1 MARARTER
9 MLNLLFVLLNSST
22 PLTREQIRE
31 RVPGYGDSN
40 EAFERMFERD
50 KAALRELA
58 IPLETKP
65 VDLFHDDVLGY
76 RIDRSD
82 WLMPEISLSAQ
93 ERTYLSLAASAW
105 QSAQL
110 SSAAKQ
116 AVTSVDAREQHD
128 SLNVPVSLA
137 KGRRHIAEILS
148 AIANGKTVTFDY
160 VGLKNSEVVRRTI
173 DPWRALL
180 HSGHWYLI
188 GFDQDKGEVRSFRT
202 DRIVGDLIET
212 KHDILEPLPKEF
224 DFSTIIS
231 NWESSES
238 DATIATIL
246 VRPGRAAS
254 LRVLAAT
261 TVIGEDW
268 DELTIPYHHE
278 SQLVGLI
285 ASACDV
291 ARVKSPE
298 SLHASVSRVVTTTLS
313 VHNFG
318 K

>member
-9 MLNLLFVLLNSST
+9 MLNLLFVLLNSRT

-50 KAALRELA
+50 KAALRDLA
-58 IPLETKP
+58 IPVETKP
-65 VDLFHDDVLGY
+65 VDMFHDDVLGY

-82 WLMPEISLSAQ
+82 WLMPEISITAE
-93 ERTYLSLAASAW
+93 ERTYLALAASAW
-105 QSAQL
+105 QNAQL
-110 SSAAKQ
+110 STAARQ
-116 AVTSVDAREQHD
+116 AVSSVDAREQGAEI
-128 SLNVPVSLA
+128 SVPVSLA
-137 KGRRHIAEILS
+137 KGRRHITEILA
-148 AIANGKTVTFDY
+148 AIANGKTVVFDY
-160 VGLKNSEVVRRTI
+160 VGLNQSEVVKRTI

-188 GFDQDKGEVRSFRT
+188 GFDQDKGEVRTFRT
-202 DRIVGDLIET
+202 DRIVGDLVET
-212 KHDILEPLPKEF
+212 KHDILESMPKDF
-224 DFSTIIS
+224 DLSAITDT
-231 NWESSES
+231 WEHSDK
-238 DATIATIL
+238 DATIATVL

-254 LRVLAAT
+254 LRVLAT
-261 TVIGEDW
+261 TCEIGDDW

-278 SQLVGLI
+278 SQLIGLI
-285 ASACDV
+285 ASSCDV
-291 ARVKSPE
+291 TRVKSPQ
-298 SLHASVSRVVTTTLS
+298 SLQDSVTRIVTTTLS

>member
-1 MARARTER
+1 MSRARTER
-9 MLNLLFVLLNSST
+9 MLNLLFVLLNSKV
-22 PLTREQIRE
+22 PLTREQIRD
-31 RVPGYGDSN
+31 RVPGYGESN

-58 IPLETKP
+58 IPVETKP

-76 RIDRSD
+76 RIDRFD
-82 WLMPEISLSAQ
+82 WLMPEISLTTQ
-93 ERTYLSLAASAW
+93 ERAYLSLAASAW

-110 SSAAKQ
+110 SNAARQ
-116 AVTSVDAREQHD
+116 AVSSVDAREQ
-128 SLNVPVSLA
+128 STEFSVPVSLA
-137 KGRRHIAEILS
+137 KGRRHIAEILT

-160 VGLKNSEVVRRTI
+160 VGLSQSEVIRRTV

-202 DRIVGDLIET
+202 DRMVGDLVET
-212 KHDILEPLPKEF
+212 KHDVLEPMPLGF
-224 DFSTIIS
+224 DPLSITAD
-231 NWESSES
+231 WESSGNEVTV
-238 DATIATIL
+238 AKVL

-254 LRVLAAT
+254 LRVLAT
-261 TVIGEDW
+261 ECEVGEEW
-268 DELTIPYHHE
+268 DELTVPYHHE

-291 ARVKSPE
+291 TKVKSPE
-298 SLHASVSRVVTTTLS
+298 SLNNTVNRIVSTTLS
-313 VHNFG
+313 VHNHG

>member
-9 MLNLLFVLLNSST
+9 MLNLLFVLLNSRT

-50 KAALRELA
+50 KAALRDLA
-58 IPLETKP
+58 IPVETKP
-65 VDLFHDDVLGY
+65 VDMFHDDVLGY

-82 WLMPEISLSAQ
+82 WLMPEISITAE
-93 ERTYLSLAASAW
+93 ERTYLALAASAW
-105 QSAQL
+105 QNAQL
-110 SSAAKQ
+110 STAARQ
-116 AVTSVDAREQHD
+116 AVSSVDAREQGAEI
-128 SLNVPVSLA
+128 SVPVSLA
-137 KGRRHIAEILS
+137 KGRRHITEILA
-148 AIANGKTVTFDY
+148 AIANGKTVVFDY
-160 VGLKNSEVVRRTI
+160 VGLNQSEVVKRTI

-188 GFDQDKGEVRSFRT
+188 GFDQDKGEVRTFRT
-202 DRIVGDLIET
+202 DRIVGDLVET
-212 KHDILEPLPKEF
+212 RHDILESMPKDF
-224 DFSTIIS
+224 DLSAITDT
-231 NWESSES
+231 WEHSDK
-238 DATIATIL
+238 DATIATVL

-254 LRVLAAT
+254 LRVLAT
-261 TVIGEDW
+261 TCDIGDEW

-278 SQLVGLI
+278 SQLIGLI
-285 ASACDV
+285 ASSCDV
-291 ARVKSPE
+291 TRVRSPQ
-298 SLHASVSRVVTTTLS
+298 SLQDSVTRIVTTTLS

>member
-9 MLNLLFVLLNSST
+9 MLNLLFVLLNSRT

-50 KAALRELA
+50 KAALRDLA
-58 IPLETKP
+58 IPVETKP
-65 VDLFHDDVLGY
+65 VDMFHDDVLGY

-82 WLMPEISLSAQ
+82 WLMPEISITAE
-93 ERTYLSLAASAW
+93 ERTYLALAASAW
-105 QSAQL
+105 QNAQL
-110 SSAAKQ
+110 STAARQ
-116 AVTSVDAREQHD
+116 AVSSVDAREQGTEL
-128 SLNVPVSLA
+128 SVPVSLA
-137 KGRRHIAEILS
+137 KGRRHITEILA

-160 VGLKNSEVVRRTI
+160 VGLNQSEVLKRTI

-188 GFDQDKGEVRSFRT
+188 GFDQDKGEVRTFRT
-202 DRIVGDLIET
+202 DRIVGDLVET
-212 KHDILEPLPKEF
+212 RHDILESMPKDF
-224 DFSTIIS
+224 DLSAITDT
-231 NWESSES
+231 WEHSDK
-238 DATIATIL
+238 DATIATVL

-254 LRVLAAT
+254 LRVLAT
-261 TVIGEDW
+261 TCDIGDEW

-278 SQLVGLI
+278 SQLIGLI
-285 ASACDV
+285 ASSCDV
-291 ARVKSPE
+291 TRVKSPQ
-298 SLHASVSRVVTTTLS
+298 SLQDSVTRIVTTTLS

>member
-9 MLNLLFVLLNSST
+9 MLNLLFVLLNSRT

-50 KAALRELA
+50 KAALRDLA
-58 IPLETKP
+58 IPVETKP
-65 VDLFHDDVLGY
+65 VDMFHDDVLGY

-82 WLMPEISLSAQ
+82 WLMPEISITTE
-93 ERTYLSLAASAW
+93 ERTYLALAASAW
-105 QSAQL
+105 QNAQL
-110 SSAAKQ
+110 STAARQ
-116 AVTSVDAREQHD
+116 AVSSVDAREQGAEI
-128 SLNVPVSLA
+128 SVPVSLA
-137 KGRRHIAEILS
+137 KGRRHITEILA
-148 AIANGKTVTFDY
+148 AIANGKTVVFDY
-160 VGLKNSEVVRRTI
+160 VGLNQSEVVKRTI

-188 GFDQDKGEVRSFRT
+188 GFDQDKGEVRTFRT
-202 DRIVGDLIET
+202 DRIVGDLVET
-212 KHDILEPLPKEF
+212 RHDILESMPKDF
-224 DFSTIIS
+224 DLSTITDT
-231 NWESSES
+231 WEHSDK
-238 DATIATIL
+238 DATIATVL

-254 LRVLAAT
+254 LRVLAT
-261 TVIGEDW
+261 TCDIGDEW

-278 SQLVGLI
+278 SQLIGLI
-285 ASACDV
+285 ASSCD
-291 ARVKSPE
+291 ATRVKSPQ
-298 SLHASVSRVVTTTLS
+298 SLQDSVTRIVTTTLS

>member
-1 MARARTER
+1 
-9 MLNLLFVLLNSST
+9 MLNLLFVLLNSKT

-40 EAFERMFERD
+40 DAFERMFERD
-50 KAALRELA
+50 KAALRDLA
-58 IPLETKP
+58 IPVETKP

-82 WLMPEISLSAQ
+82 WLMPEISLTVE

-110 SSAAKQ
+110 SNAAKQ
-116 AVTSVDAREQHD
+116 AVSSVDAREQN
-128 SLNVPVSLA
+128 SVVSVPVSLA
-137 KGRRHIAEILS
+137 KGRRHISEILA
-148 AIANGKTVTFDY
+148 AISNGKTVTFDY
-160 VGLKNSEVVRRTI
+160 VGLNRSEVVRRSI

-188 GFDQDKGEVRSFRT
+188 GFDQEKGEVRTFRT
-202 DRIVGDLIET
+202 DRIVGDVVET
-212 KHDILEPLPKEF
+212 KNDVLEPMPKDF
-224 DFSTIIS
+224 DLSSVTA
-231 NWESSES
+231 NWESSENE
-238 DATIATIL
+238 AIIATVL
-246 VRPGRAAS
+246 VKPGRAAS
-254 LRVLAAT
+254 LRVLAT
-261 TVIGEDW
+261 TCVVGDEW

-291 ARVKSPE
+291 TRVNSPK
-298 SLHASVSRVVTTTLS
+298 SLHDSVTRIVTTTLS
-313 VHNFG
+313 VHNNG

>member
-1 MARARTER
+1 
-9 MLNLLFVLLNSST
+9 MLNLLFVLLNSKV
-22 PLTREQIRE
+22 PLTREQIRD
-31 RVPGYGDSN
+31 RVPGYGESN

-58 IPLETKP
+58 IPVETKP

-76 RIDRSD
+76 RIDRFN
-82 WLMPEISLSAQ
+82 WLMPEISLTTQ
-93 ERTYLSLAASAW
+93 ERAYLSLAASAW

-110 SSAAKQ
+110 SNAARQ
-116 AVTSVDAREQHD
+116 AVSSVDAREQ
-128 SLNVPVSLA
+128 STEFSVPVSLA
-137 KGRRHIAEILS
+137 KGRRHIAEILT

-160 VGLKNSEVVRRTI
+160 VGLSQSEVIRRTV

-202 DRIVGDLIET
+202 DRMVGELVET
-212 KHDILEPLPKEF
+212 KHDVLEPMPLGF
-224 DFSTIIS
+224 DPLSITAD
-231 NWESSES
+231 WESLGNEVTV
-238 DATIATIL
+238 AKVL

-254 LRVLAAT
+254 LRVLAT
-261 TVIGEDW
+261 ECEVGEEW
-268 DELTIPYHHE
+268 DELTVPYHHE

-291 ARVKSPE
+291 TKVKSPE
-298 SLHASVSRVVTTTLS
+298 SLNNSVNRIVSTTLS
-313 VHNFG
+313 VHNHG

>member
-9 MLNLLFVLLNSST
+9 MLNLLFVLLNSKT

-50 KAALRELA
+50 KAALRDLA
-58 IPLETKP
+58 IPVETKP

-82 WLMPEISLSAQ
+82 WLMPEISLTVQ

-110 SSAAKQ
+110 STAAKQ
-116 AVTSVDAREQHD
+116 AVSSVDAREHSSD
-128 SLNVPVSLA
+128 LSVPVSLA
-137 KGRRHIAEILS
+137 KGRRHISEILA
-148 AIANGKTVTFDY
+148 AISNGKTVTFDY
-160 VGLKNSEVVRRTI
+160 VGLNQSEVVRRSI

-188 GFDQDKGEVRSFRT
+188 GFDQEKGEVRTFRT
-202 DRIVGDLIET
+202 DRIVGDLVET
-212 KHDILEPLPKEF
+212 KNDVLEPMPKDF
-224 DFSTIIS
+224 DLSAITT
-231 NWESSES
+231 NWESSDKEPI
-238 DATIATIL
+238 IATVL

-254 LRVLAAT
+254 LRVMAT
-261 TVIGEDW
+261 TCEVGSEW

-278 SQLVGLI
+278 SQLLGLI

-291 ARVKSPE
+291 TRVKSPK
-298 SLHASVSRVVTTTLS
+298 SLHDSVTRVVTTTLS
-313 VHNFG
+313 VHNNG

>member
-9 MLNLLFVLLNSST
+9 MLNLLFVLLNSRT

-50 KAALRELA
+50 KAALRDLA
-58 IPLETKP
+58 IPVETKP
-65 VDLFHDDVLGY
+65 VDMFHDDVLGY

-82 WLMPEISLSAQ
+82 WLMPEISITTE
-93 ERTYLSLAASAW
+93 ERTYLALAASAW
-105 QSAQL
+105 QNAQL
-110 SSAAKQ
+110 STAARQ
-116 AVTSVDAREQHD
+116 AVSSVDAREQGAEI
-128 SLNVPVSLA
+128 SVPVSLA
-137 KGRRHIAEILS
+137 KGRRHITEILA
-148 AIANGKTVTFDY
+148 AIANGKTVVFDY
-160 VGLKNSEVVRRTI
+160 VGLNQSEVVKRTI

-188 GFDQDKGEVRSFRT
+188 GFDQDKGEVRTFRT
-202 DRIVGDLIET
+202 DRIVGDLVET
-212 KHDILEPLPKEF
+212 KHDILESMPKDF
-224 DFSTIIS
+224 DLSTITET
-231 NWESSES
+231 WEHSDK
-238 DATIATIL
+238 DATIATVL

-254 LRVLAAT
+254 LRVLAT
-261 TVIGEDW
+261 NCDIGDEW

-278 SQLVGLI
+278 SQLIGLI
-285 ASACDV
+285 ASSCDV
-291 ARVKSPE
+291 TRVKSPQ
-298 SLHASVSRVVTTTLS
+298 SLQDSVTRIVTTTLS

>member
-9 MLNLLFVLLNSST
+9 MLNLLFVLLNSKT
-22 PLTREQIRE
+22 PLTREQIRD
-31 RVPGYGDSN
+31 RVPGYGDSS

-50 KAALRELA
+50 KAALRDLA
-58 IPLETKP
+58 IPVETKP

-76 RIDRSD
+76 RINRSD
-82 WLMPEISLSAQ
+82 WLMPEISISAE

-105 QSAQL
+105 QTAQL
-110 SSAAKQ
+110 SAAAKQ
-116 AVTSVDAREQHD
+116 AVSSVDAREQD
-128 SLNVPVSLA
+128 TEFSVPVSLA
-137 KGRRHIAEILS
+137 KGRRHITEILA
-148 AIANGKTVTFDY
+148 AIASSKTVTFDY
-160 VGLKNSEVVRRTI
+160 VGLNNSEVVKRTI

-188 GFDQDKGEVRSFRT
+188 GFDQERGEVRAFRT
-202 DRIVGDLIET
+202 DRIVGDLVET
-212 KHDILEPLPKEF
+212 KHDILEPMPRDF
-224 DFSTIIS
+224 DLSTITE
-231 NWESSES
+231 NWEHSEK
-238 DATIATIL
+238 DAIIATVL
-246 VRPGRAAS
+246 VRPSRAAS
-254 LRVLAAT
+254 LRVLATACE
-261 TVIGEDW
+261 IGDEW

-291 ARVKSPE
+291 TRVKAPQ
-298 SLHASVSRVVTTTLS
+298 SLHDSVTRVVSTTLS

>member
-9 MLNLLFVLLNSST
+9 MLNLLFVLLNSKT

-40 EAFERMFERD
+40 DAFERMFERD
-50 KAALRELA
+50 KAALRDLA
-58 IPLETKP
+58 IPVETKP

-82 WLMPEISLSAQ
+82 WLMPEISLTVE

-110 SSAAKQ
+110 STAAKQ
-116 AVTSVDAREQHD
+116 AVSSVDAREQN
-128 SLNVPVSLA
+128 SVVSVPVSLA
-137 KGRRHIAEILS
+137 KGRRHISEILA
-148 AIANGKTVTFDY
+148 AISNGKTVTFDY
-160 VGLKNSEVVRRTI
+160 VGLNQSEVVRRSI

-188 GFDQDKGEVRSFRT
+188 GFDQEKGEVRTFRT
-202 DRIVGDLIET
+202 DRIVGDVVET
-212 KHDILEPLPKEF
+212 KNDVLEPMPKDF
-224 DFSTIIS
+224 DLSSVTA
-231 NWESSES
+231 NWESSDNE
-238 DATIATIL
+238 AIIATVL
-246 VRPGRAAS
+246 VKPGRAAS
-254 LRVLAAT
+254 LRVLAT
-261 TVIGEDW
+261 TCVVGDEW

-291 ARVKSPE
+291 TRVNSPK
-298 SLHASVSRVVTTTLS
+298 SLHDSVTRIVTTTLS
-313 VHNFG
+313 VHNNG

>member
-1 MARARTER
+1 

-40 EAFERMFERD
+40 DAFERMFERD

-58 IPLETKP
+58 IPVETKP

-82 WLMPEISLSAQ
+82 WLMPEISLTAP

-110 SSAAKQ
+110 STAARQ
-116 AVTSVDAREQHD
+116 AVSSVDAREQE
-128 SLNVPVSLA
+128 SALSVPVSLA
-137 KGRRHIAEILS
+137 KGRRHISEILS
-148 AIANGKTVTFDY
+148 AITNAKTVTFGY
-160 VGLKNSEVVRRTI
+160 VGLNQIDVVARTI

-188 GFDQDKGEVRSFRT
+188 GFDQEKGEVRTFRT
-202 DRIVGDLIET
+202 DRIVGDLVET
-212 KHDILEPLPKEF
+212 RHDILEPMPVDF
-224 DFSTIIS
+224 DLTTITST
-231 NWESSES
+231 WESSDREPM
-238 DATIATIL
+238 IAKVL
-246 VRPGRAAS
+246 ARPGRAGS
-254 LRVLAAT
+254 LRVLAT
-261 TVIGEDW
+261 SCEVGDEW

-285 ASACDV
+285 ASSCDV
-291 ARVKSPE
+291 TRIKSPQE
-298 SLHASVSRVVTTTLS
+298 LHDSVSRIVSTTLS
-313 VHNFG
+313 VHNSG
-318 K
+318 E

>member
-9 MLNLLFVLLNSST
+9 MLNLLFVLLNSRT

-50 KAALRELA
+50 KAALRDLA
-58 IPLETKP
+58 IPVETKP
-65 VDLFHDDVLGY
+65 VDMFHDDVLGY

-82 WLMPEISLSAQ
+82 WLMPEISITAE
-93 ERTYLSLAASAW
+93 ERTYLALAASAW
-105 QSAQL
+105 QNAQL
-110 SSAAKQ
+110 STAARQ
-116 AVTSVDAREQHD
+116 AVSSVDAREQGAEI
-128 SLNVPVSLA
+128 SVPVSLA
-137 KGRRHIAEILS
+137 KGRRHITEILA
-148 AIANGKTVTFDY
+148 AIANGKTVVFDY
-160 VGLKNSEVVRRTI
+160 VGLNQSEVVKRTI

-188 GFDQDKGEVRSFRT
+188 GFDQDKGEVRTFRT
-202 DRIVGDLIET
+202 DRIVGDLVET
-212 KHDILEPLPKEF
+212 KHEILESMPKDF
-224 DFSTIIS
+224 DLSTITDT
-231 NWESSES
+231 WEHSDK
-238 DATIATIL
+238 DATIATVL

-254 LRVLAAT
+254 LRVLAT
-261 TVIGEDW
+261 TCDIGDEW

-278 SQLVGLI
+278 SQLIGLI
-285 ASACDV
+285 ASSCDV
-291 ARVKSPE
+291 TRVKSPQ
-298 SLHASVSRVVTTTLS
+298 SLQDSVTRIVTTTLS

>member
-9 MLNLLFVLLNSST
+9 MLNLLFVLLNSRT

-50 KAALRELA
+50 KAALRDLA
-58 IPLETKP
+58 IPVETKP
-65 VDLFHDDVLGY
+65 VDMFHDDVLGY

-82 WLMPEISLSAQ
+82 WLMPEISITAE
-93 ERTYLSLAASAW
+93 ERTYLALAASAW
-105 QSAQL
+105 QNAQL
-110 SSAAKQ
+110 SSAARQ
-116 AVTSVDAREQHD
+116 AVSSVDAREQGTEL
-128 SLNVPVSLA
+128 SVPVSLA
-137 KGRRHIAEILS
+137 KGRRHITEILA
-148 AIANGKTVTFDY
+148 AIANSKTVTFDY
-160 VGLKNSEVVRRTI
+160 VGLSQSEVVKRTI

-188 GFDQDKGEVRSFRT
+188 GFDQDKGEVRTFRT
-202 DRIVGDLIET
+202 DRIVGDLVET
-212 KHDILEPLPKEF
+212 KHDILESMPKDF
-224 DFSTIIS
+224 DLSTITDT
-231 NWESSES
+231 WEHSDK
-238 DATIATIL
+238 DATIATVL

-254 LRVLAAT
+254 LRVLATACE
-261 TVIGEDW
+261 IGDEW

-278 SQLVGLI
+278 SQLIGLI
-285 ASACDV
+285 ASSCDV
-291 ARVKSPE
+291 TRVTSPQ
-298 SLHASVSRVVTTTLS
+298 SLQDSVTRIVTTTLS

>member
-9 MLNLLFVLLNSST
+9 MLNLLFVLLNSRT

-50 KAALRELA
+50 KAALRDLA
-58 IPLETKP
+58 IPVETKP
-65 VDLFHDDVLGY
+65 VDMFHDDVLGY

-82 WLMPEISLSAQ
+82 WLMPEISISAK
-93 ERTYLSLAASAW
+93 ERTYLALAASAW
-105 QSAQL
+105 QNAQL
-110 SSAAKQ
+110 STAARQ
-116 AVTSVDAREQHD
+116 AVSSVDAREQGAEI
-128 SLNVPVSLA
+128 SVPVSLA
-137 KGRRHIAEILS
+137 KGRRHITEILA
-148 AIANGKTVTFDY
+148 AIANGKTVVLDY
-160 VGLKNSEVVRRTI
+160 VGLNQSEVVKRTI

-188 GFDQDKGEVRSFRT
+188 GFDQDKGEVRTFRT
-202 DRIVGDLIET
+202 DRIVGDLVET
-212 KHDILEPLPKEF
+212 KHDILESMPK
-224 DFSTIIS
+224 DYDLSAITDT
-231 NWESSES
+231 WEHSDK
-238 DATIATIL
+238 DATIATVL

-254 LRVLAAT
+254 LRVLATACE
-261 TVIGEDW
+261 IGDEW

-278 SQLVGLI
+278 SQLIGLI
-285 ASACDV
+285 ASSCDV
-291 ARVKSPE
+291 TRVKSPQ
-298 SLHASVSRVVTTTLS
+298 SLQDSVTRIVSTTLS

>member
-9 MLNLLFVLLNSST
+9 MLNLLFVLLNSRT

-50 KAALRELA
+50 KAALRDLA
-58 IPLETKP
+58 IPVETKP
-65 VDLFHDDVLGY
+65 VDMFHDDVLGY

-82 WLMPEISLSAQ
+82 WLMPEISITAE
-93 ERTYLSLAASAW
+93 ERTYLALAASAW
-105 QSAQL
+105 QNAQL
-110 SSAAKQ
+110 STAARQ
-116 AVTSVDAREQHD
+116 AVSSVDAREQGAEI
-128 SLNVPVSLA
+128 SVPVSLA
-137 KGRRHIAEILS
+137 KGRRHITEILA
-148 AIANGKTVTFDY
+148 AIANGKTVVFDY
-160 VGLKNSEVVRRTI
+160 VGLNQSEVVKRTI

-188 GFDQDKGEVRSFRT
+188 GFDQDKGEVRTFRT
-202 DRIVGDLIET
+202 DRIVGDLVET
-212 KHDILEPLPKEF
+212 RHDILESMPKDF
-224 DFSTIIS
+224 DLSTITDT
-231 NWESSES
+231 WEHS
-238 DATIATIL
+238 DKEATIATVL

-254 LRVLAAT
+254 LRVLAT
-261 TVIGEDW
+261 TCDIGDEW

-278 SQLVGLI
+278 SQLIGLI
-285 ASACDV
+285 ASSCDV
-291 ARVKSPE
+291 TRVKSPQ
-298 SLHASVSRVVTTTLS
+298 SLHDSVTQIVTTTLS

>member
-9 MLNLLFVLLNSST
+9 MLNLLFVLLNSRT

-50 KAALRELA
+50 KAALRDLA
-58 IPLETKP
+58 IPVETKP
-65 VDLFHDDVLGY
+65 VDMFHDDVLGY

-82 WLMPEISLSAQ
+82 WLMPEISITAE
-93 ERTYLSLAASAW
+93 ERTYLALAASAW
-105 QSAQL
+105 QNAQL
-110 SSAAKQ
+110 STAARQ
-116 AVTSVDAREQHD
+116 AVSSVDAREQGAEI
-128 SLNVPVSLA
+128 SVPVSLA
-137 KGRRHIAEILS
+137 KGRRHITEILA

-160 VGLKNSEVVRRTI
+160 VGLNQSEVVKRTI

-188 GFDQDKGEVRSFRT
+188 GFDQDKGEVRTFRT
-202 DRIVGDLIET
+202 DRIVGDLVET
-212 KHDILEPLPKEF
+212 RHNILESMPKDF
-224 DFSTIIS
+224 DLSAITDT
-231 NWESSES
+231 WEHSDK
-238 DATIATIL
+238 DATIATVL

-254 LRVLAAT
+254 LRVLAT
-261 TVIGEDW
+261 TCEIGDEW

-278 SQLVGLI
+278 SQLIGLI
-285 ASACDV
+285 ASSCDV
-291 ARVKSPE
+291 TRVKSPQ
-298 SLHASVSRVVTTTLS
+298 SLQDSVTRIVTTTLS

>member
-110 SSAAKQ
+110 SNAAKQ
-116 AVTSVDAREQHD
+116 AVTSVDAREQSD

-137 KGRRHIAEILS
+137 KGRRHISEILS

-160 VGLKNSEVVRRTI
+160 VGLKNSEVARRTI

-202 DRIVGDLIET
+202 DRIVGDLVET
-212 KHDILEPLPKEF
+212 KHDILEPLPKDF

-238 DATIATIL
+238 DATLATIL

-254 LRVLAAT
+254 LRVLAT
-261 TVIGEDW
+261 TCVIGDEW

-285 ASACDV
+285 ASSCDV
-291 ARVKSPE
+291 ARVKSPA
-298 SLHASVSRVVTTTLS
+298 SLHSSVSRVVTTTLS
-313 VHNFG
+313 VHNNG

>member
-31 RVPGYGDSN
+31 RVPGYGESN
-40 EAFERMFERD
+40 DAFERMFERD

-58 IPLETKP
+58 IPVETKP

-82 WLMPEISLSAQ
+82 WLMPEISLTAS
-93 ERTYLSLAASAW
+93 ERIYLSLAASAW

-110 SSAAKQ
+110 STAARQ
-116 AVTSVDAREQHD
+116 AVSSVDAREQE
-128 SLNVPVSLA
+128 SALSVPVSLA
-137 KGRRHIAEILS
+137 KGRRHISEILS
-148 AIANGKTVTFDY
+148 AITNAKTVTFGY
-160 VGLKNSEVVRRTI
+160 VGLNQIDVVARTI

-188 GFDQDKGEVRSFRT
+188 GFDQEKGEVRTFRT
-202 DRIVGDLIET
+202 DRIVGDLVET
-212 KHDILEPLPKEF
+212 RHDILEPMPVDF
-224 DFSTIIS
+224 DLTTITST
-231 NWESSES
+231 WESSDREPM
-238 DATIATIL
+238 IAKVL
-246 VRPGRAAS
+246 ARPGRAGS
-254 LRVLAAT
+254 LRVLAT
-261 TVIGEDW
+261 SCEVGDEW

-285 ASACDV
+285 ASSCDV
-291 ARVKSPE
+291 TRIKSPQE
-298 SLHASVSRVVTTTLS
+298 LHDSVSRIVSTTLS
-313 VHNFG
+313 VHDSG
-318 K
+318 E

>member
-9 MLNLLFVLLNSST
+9 MLNLLFVLLNSRT

-31 RVPGYGDSN
+31 RVPGYGESN

-50 KAALRELA
+50 KAALRDLA
-58 IPLETKP
+58 IPVETKP

-82 WLMPEISLSAQ
+82 WLMPEIALTTQ
-93 ERTYLSLAASAW
+93 ERAYLSLAASAW
-105 QSAQL
+105 QNAQL
-110 SSAAKQ
+110 STAAKQ
-116 AVTSVDAREQHD
+116 AVSSVDAREQN
-128 SLNVPVSLA
+128 SAITVPVSLA
-137 KGRRHIAEILS
+137 KGRRHITEILA
-148 AIANGKTVTFDY
+148 AIANGKTVAFEY
-160 VGLKNSEVVRRTI
+160 VGLSQSEVVKRTI

-188 GFDQDKGEVRSFRT
+188 GFDHEKGEVRTFRT
-202 DRIVGDLIET
+202 DRIVGDLVET
-212 KHDILEPLPKEF
+212 KHDILEPMPS
-224 DFSTIIS
+224 DFNLSAITES
-231 NWESSES
+231 WEYSERE
-238 DATIATIL
+238 ATIASVL

-254 LRVLAAT
+254 LRVLAT
-261 TVIGEDW
+261 SCEIGDEW
-268 DELTIPYHHE
+268 DELTIPYHHD

-291 ARVKSPE
+291 TRVKAPQ
-298 SLHASVSRVVTTTLS
+298 SLHDSVSRVVTTTLS
-313 VHNFG
+313 VHNYG

>member
-9 MLNLLFVLLNSST
+9 MLNLLFVLLNSTT

-40 EAFERMFERD
+40 DAFERMFERD
-50 KAALRELA
+50 KAALRDLA
-58 IPLETKP
+58 IPVETKP

-82 WLMPEISLSAQ
+82 WLMPEISLTVE

-110 SSAAKQ
+110 STAAKQ
-116 AVTSVDAREQHD
+116 AVSSVDAREHSSD
-128 SLNVPVSLA
+128 LSVPVSLA
-137 KGRRHIAEILS
+137 KGRRHISEILA
-148 AIANGKTVTFDY
+148 AISNGKTVTFDY
-160 VGLKNSEVVRRTI
+160 VGLNQSEVVRRSI

-188 GFDQDKGEVRSFRT
+188 GFDQEKGEVRTFRT
-202 DRIVGDLIET
+202 DRIVGDLVET
-212 KHDILEPLPKEF
+212 KNDVLEPMPKDF
-224 DFSTIIS
+224 DLSAITT
-231 NWESSES
+231 NWESSDKEPI
-238 DATIATIL
+238 IATVL

-254 LRVLAAT
+254 LRVMAT
-261 TVIGEDW
+261 TCEVGSEW

-278 SQLVGLI
+278 SQLLGLI

-291 ARVKSPE
+291 TRVKSPK
-298 SLHASVSRVVTTTLS
+298 SLHDSVTRVVTTTLS
-313 VHNFG
+313 VHNYG

>member
-9 MLNLLFVLLNSST
+9 MLNLLFVLLNSKT

-40 EAFERMFERD
+40 DAFERMFERD
-50 KAALRELA
+50 KAALRDLA
-58 IPLETKP
+58 IPVETKP

-82 WLMPEISLSAQ
+82 WLMPEISLTVE

-110 SSAAKQ
+110 STAAKQ
-116 AVTSVDAREQHD
+116 AVSSVDAREQSSD
-128 SLNVPVSLA
+128 LSVPVSLA
-137 KGRRHIAEILS
+137 KGRRHISEILA
-148 AIANGKTVTFDY
+148 AISNGKTVTFDY
-160 VGLKNSEVVRRTI
+160 VGLNQSEVVRRSI

-180 HSGHWYLI
+180 HSGHWYLV
-188 GFDQDKGEVRSFRT
+188 GFDQEKGEVRTFRT
-202 DRIVGDLIET
+202 DRIVGDLVET
-212 KHDILEPLPKEF
+212 KNDVLEPMPKEF
-224 DFSTIIS
+224 DLSSIIT
-231 NWESSES
+231 NWESSDKEP
-238 DATIATIL
+238 AIATVL

-254 LRVLAAT
+254 LRVMAT
-261 TVIGEDW
+261 ICEVGSEW

-291 ARVKSPE
+291 TRVKSPK
-298 SLHASVSRVVTTTLS
+298 SLHDSVTRVVTTTLS
-313 VHNFG
+313 VHNNG